1 MPAIR
6 RILCPLDFSRFS
18 RHALEQAVSLA
29 REFGAEI
36 SALHVVP
43 HASIL
48 EAVPGRARAAI
59 GAAGLSAAS
68 RAALT
73 AELREF
79 TYEVEAGGVVIHA
92 AVDDGDPV
100 ETIAREADAWP
111 ADVIVMGTHG
121 RTGVGR
127 LLLGSVAERVL
138 RLAPCPVVTV
148 PRDVRSPAWS
158 LTFGRLLCPID
169 FSAASARALDY
180 AASLAAPEGPGLC
193 VLHVVDLFAESGVA
207 PDPAAFDSPDFAA
220 DVVRTAAEQVSHAV
234 QATVRARCPV
244 TEVAALGQAS
254 AEIVRVAAEQE
265 CDAIVLGVRRRS
277 KADLLLYGS
286 TIQEVVRHARVP
298 VLTIRA

>member
-36 SALHVVP
+36 SALHVVAAAP
-43 HASIL
+43 VL
-48 EAVPGRARAAI
+48 EVMPGRARGS
-59 GAAGLSAAS
+59 GAVRLSAAS
-68 RAALT
+68 RATLT

-79 TYEVEAGGVVIHA
+79 TYEVEAGGVVVHV

-100 ETIAREADAWP
+100 DTIVREADAWP
-111 ADVIVMGTHG
+111 ADLIVMGTHG

-138 RLAPCPVVTV
+138 RRAPCPVVTV
-148 PRDVRSPAWS
+148 PRDVQSPAWS

-169 FSAASARALDY
+169 FSAASAHALEY

-193 VLHVVDLFAESGVA
+193 VLHVVDLFAEGGAA

-220 DVVRTAAEQVSHAV
+220 DVLRIAAGQISQAV
-234 QATVRARCPV
+234 QTTIRARCPV

-254 AEIVRVAAEQE
+254 AEILRAAAEQE
-265 CDAIVLGVRRRS
+265 CDAIVLGVRRRTT
-277 KADLLLYGS
+277 ADLLLYGS
-286 TIQEVVRHARVP
+286 TTQEVVRHASVP
-298 VLTIRA
+298 VLTLRA